1 VRESEWETAPNKLT
15 LSHTHTHTLSQ
26 MTDVSES
33 SDDMSKEAALRKHL
47 DHVSHMGIVSF
58 IYLFI
63 INLGFRVWQTK
74 LPRKS

>member
-1 VRESEWETAPNKLT
+1 
-15 LSHTHTHTLSQ
+15 